1 MLRAVRVFF
10 TLLLGVVLLFLLLL
24 AFHRPLLSAAGRF
37 LIVADPLE
45 HADVIVVLSGGRA
58 DERVG
63 QAAVLFKE
71 GLAPLILLSGGESLM
86 GISVPDLLRRQ
97 ALAHGVPASALLY
110 EASSTSTAEQ
120 ARFLRPRLEGRGAR
134 RAIVVTSSYHTRR
147 TRLLFRRT
155 FAGSPVDIRVSPV
168 QQDWFRP
175 EDWWT
180 RDQDTETVVLE
191 YIKLTLA
198 LIPR

>member
-1 MLRAVRVFF
+1 MLRAARILVTIV
-10 TLLLGVVLLFLLLL
+10 LGFLLLAAVL
-24 AFHRPLLSAAGRF
+24 IVFHRPLLTAAGRY

-45 HADVIVVLSGGRA
+45 AADVIVVLSGGRA

-63 QAAVLFKE
+63 QAATLFKA
-71 GLAPLILLSGGESLM
+71 GLAPFLLLSGGEQLM

-97 ALAHGVPASALLY
+97 ALEHGVPASALLY
-110 EASSTSTAEQ
+110 ERSSTSTSEQ
-120 ARFLRPRLEGRGAR
+120 ARFLRPILEARGAR
-134 RAIVVTSSYHTRR
+134 RAILVTSSYHTRR

-155 FAGSPVDIRVSPV
+155 FAGSPVEIRVYPV
-168 QQDWFRP
+168 QQDVFRP

-191 YIKLTLA
+191 YLKLALA

>member
-1 MLRAVRVFF
+1 MSRAAR
-10 TLLLGVVLLFLLLL
+10 VLLTIVVVFALIAFFLLAL
-24 AFHRPLLSAAGRF
+24 HRPLLTAAGRF
-37 LIVADPLE
+37 LIVADPLDR
-45 HADVIVVLSGGRA
+45 ADVIVVLAGGRG

-63 QAAVLFKE
+63 QAAALYKQD
-71 GLAPLILLSGGESLM
+71 LAPLLLLSGGEQLM

-110 EASSTSTAEQ
+110 EPSSTSTAEQ
-120 ARFLRPRLEGRGAR
+120 ARFLRPLLESRRVR
-134 RAIVVTSSYHTRR
+134 RAILVTSSYHTRR
-147 TRLLFRRT
+147 TRLLFRRA
-155 FAGSPVDIRVSPV
+155 FAGSSVEIRVYPV

-175 EDWWT
+175 DQWWT

-198 LIPR
+198 IIPR

>member
-1 MLRAVRVFF
+1 MLRAARV
-10 TLLLGVVLLFLLLL
+10 LLTVVLVFALIGVLLVAL
-24 AFHRPLLSAAGRF
+24 HRPLLSAAGRF

-45 HADVIVVLSGGRA
+45 RADVIVVLSGGRA

-63 QAAVLFKE
+63 QAAALFKE
-71 GLAPLILLSGGESLM
+71 RMAPLLLLSGGESLM

-110 EASSTSTAEQ
+110 ERSSTSTAEQ
-120 ARFLRPRLEGRGAR
+120 ARYLRPILERRGVR

-147 TRLLFRRT
+147 TRLLFRRA
-155 FAGSPVDIRVSPV
+155 FDRSPVDIRVYPV
-168 QQDWFRP
+168 RQDWFRP

-180 RDQDTETVVLE
+180 RDQDTETVILE